1 MELSVLCICKKVI
14 KQICFKSLNKAFID
28 SAASLCSY
36 LPFFLL
42 QTLNQVSRVIREC
55 WNQNPRARLTVLRL
69 KKTLRKLWEEAEDE
83 KFMTKSLLRNKILA
97 DKIIEN
103 IADV

>member
-1 MELSVLCICKKVI
+1 ML
-14 KQICFKSLNKAFID
+14 
-28 SAASLCSY
+28 
-36 LPFFLL
+36 LPAFFLL